1 METRPPDIGRIEL
14 NLQRAIDLEHEAES
28 RLSEAR
34 IQRQFWNDLELHIKD
49 HRPAAALLV
58 LEAFEGSA
66 NGMHSLEPAE
76 LEVIE
81 RLKADLSDTVK
92 TSLRQFDRLFPEAA
106 ESAGIQIDD
115 WSRHPRYTVK
125 QGFIQI
131 EIDERSH
138 LATITPRDGKS
149 IELGVDVPLII
160 ERLRSEIERLFERQ
174 VDREKFL
181 RTLFNA
187 YAAVIRTDDAR
198 QDEDEVALRRVMNRL
213 DKNLKKSLSADE
225 FNVDLSH
232 VVKSGHLTVDERR
245 MLLNH
250 TRIPRQGM
258 LLHELEE
265 GGYQGFI
272 SFKKEQTE

>member
-1 METRPPDIGRIEL
+1 MENNLSDIGQIGL

-28 RLSEAR
+28 KLSEAR
-34 IQRQFWNDLELHIKD
+34 TEREFWSDLESHIKND
-49 HRPAAALLV
+49 QPAAALGV
-58 LEAFEGSA
+58 LRKFEDLGDVIRRVDRTT
-66 NGMHSLEPAE
+66 LEI
-76 LEVIE
+76 IE
-81 RLKADLSDTVK
+81 RLKAELSDTVE
-92 TSLRQFDRLFPEAA
+92 TSVRQFDRLFPEAA

-149 IELGVDVPLII
+149 IELGLDVPTII
-160 ERLRSEIERLFERQ
+160 EALKFEIERLFERH

-181 RTLFNA
+181 GTLFNA
-187 YAAVIRTDDAR
+187 YAAVIRADDAR
-198 QDEDEVALRRVMNRL
+198 RDEDEVSLRRVMNRL

-225 FNVDLSH
+225 FNVDLAH
-232 VVKSGHLTVDERR
+232 VVKSGHVTVYERR
-245 MLLNH
+245 MQLNH

-258 LLHELEE
+258 LLNGLEE